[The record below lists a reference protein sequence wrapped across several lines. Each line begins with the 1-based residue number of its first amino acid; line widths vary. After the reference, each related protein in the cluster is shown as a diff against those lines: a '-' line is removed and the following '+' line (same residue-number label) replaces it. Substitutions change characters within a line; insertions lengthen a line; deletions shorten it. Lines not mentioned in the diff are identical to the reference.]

1 VIRRDGR
8 RMFVGGPVTLA
19 NVGSVLED
27 GRRHLDEG
35 VRAVDLS
42 EVTDMD
48 SSLLAALL
56 TWLREARA
64 GGRELTFANLPEALQ
79 TIARLYGVDGLL
91 PLTPGRAAH

>member
-1 VIRRDGR
+1 MIRREGR
-8 RMFVGGPVTLA
+8 RMIVGGPVTLA
-19 NVGSVLED
+19 NVRRVVED
-27 GRRHLDEG
+27 GRRQIDEG

-56 TWLREARA
+56 AWLRHARA
-64 GGRELTFANLPEALQ
+64 HQHEITFAELPESLQ

-91 PLTPGRAAH
+91 PAAPGH